1 MTDLTEKWK
10 SGELEKGAYYVK
22 DERGNVYID
31 EYDDEYSCGYYL
43 RTCFS
48 SDCVSEVLAP
58 VPSYEELQ
66 SLEADRG
73 GITNATKRHG
83 RLIKRGAR

>member
-10 SGELEKGAYYVK
+10 AGELEKGAYYVK
-22 DERGNVYID
+22 DKRGNVYID

-48 SDCVSEVLAP
+48 SDNVSEVLARCQALKNCNHSRHSL
-58 VPSYEELQ
+58 PS
-66 SLEADRG
+66 
-73 GITNATKRHG
+73 
-83 RLIKRGAR
+83 IKNTVAVLKMRFWF